1 MKRSIFIPVQHAGL
15 RVRKHALMLTV
26 ALFTAAF
33 GLVSCSDDNDDN
45 GTTVEEENYVEQKL
59 QGMTLHEKICQMIFE
74 RPEAFIDVNDSGYV
88 LSPKDHAVTS
98 WSSTAQS
105 IYDKYPVGGIA
116 LFAHNIVDEAQLIAF
131 NSTLHGLDG
140 NPMLCVDEEGGRV
153 ARIANND
160 AFGLTKYESTYSLG
174 SEGDYD
180 KVWNAAIYI
189 GSYVKKY
196 GFDVDFAPVADV
208 WTNPENTVIGKRAFS
223 TNPDT
228 VAMCAWTF
236 YSGLASQDI
245 LGCYKHFPGHGDT
258 KADTHYG
265 YADTYKTWEEMLAC
279 EMKSFKYGID
289 HGIQMIMT
297 AHVRTPNVTS
307 DSLPATLSKEML
319 TDKLRGE
326 LGYQGLICTDGLEM
340 GAVSN
345 QYTVEEVAVKTVQ
358 AGIDIILLP
367 VSLPRTVAALEKAV
381 ANGEITESRIDESV
395 RRILWMKRSM
405 GLI

>member
-1 MKRSIFIPVQHAGL
+1 MKRSIFIPAQHAAM
-15 RVRKHALMLTV
+15 RVRKNALMLTV

-59 QGMTLHEKICQMIFE
+59 QGMTLHEKICQMIFS
-74 RPEAFIDVNDSGYV
+74 RPETFIDVNDSGYV
-88 LSPKDHAVTS
+88 LSPKNHAVTS

-105 IYDKYPVGGIA
+105 MYDKYPVGGII
-116 LFAHNIVDEAQLIAF
+116 LFAHNIVDESQLTSF
-131 NSTLHGLDG
+131 NSILHGLDG
-140 NPMLCVDEEGGRV
+140 HPMLCVDEEGGRV

-160 AFGLTKYESTYSLG
+160 AFGLTKYESAYSLG

-180 KVWNAAIYI
+180 KVWSAAQYI

-208 WTNPENTVIGKRAFS
+208 WTNAENTVIGKRAFS
-223 TNPDT
+223 SNPDT
-228 VAMCAWTF
+228 VAICAWTF
-236 YSGLASQDI
+236 YSGLASQGI
-245 LGCYKHFPGHGDT
+245 QGCYKHFPGHGDT
-258 KADTHYG
+258 SADTHYG
-265 YADTYKTWEEMLAC
+265 YADANKTWEEMLAC
-279 EMKSFKYGID
+279 EMIPFKYGID

-307 DSLPATLSKEML
+307 DSLPATLSKELL
-319 TDKLRGE
+319 TGKLRGE
-326 LGYQGLICTDGLEM
+326 LGYQGLIIADGLEM
-340 GAVSN
+340 GAITN

-367 VSLPRTVAALEKAV
+367 ASLPKAVAALKKAV

-395 RRILWMKRSM
+395 RRILTMKHNM